1 MLGKIRTTQR
11 IDALTIEWLAQG
23 RTRGLLETNHSI
35 LNATF
40 AHSGG
45 SQYITRAL
53 AASSRHLQPCTSG
66 HRRSEEHT
74 SELQSPDHLV
84 CRLLLEKKKT
94 FLKLHD

>member
-66 HRRSEEHT
+66 HRREILAT
-74 SELQSPDHLV
+74 
-84 CRLLLEKKKT
+84 T
-94 FLKLHD
+94 FGTQAHGLSNIS